1 MKNAMPEFSPSSA
14 YKEIS
19 NFLKREI
26 GERTAI
32 IGISGGIDSAV
43 VASLL
48 VSSLGRERVTAI
60 FMPDSRTTASDSAD
74 VSSLGNTLSIDIRK
88 VDITPVVGSFSSL
101 LSVSDPRLLGNI
113 KSRTRMIILYYF
125 ANLNNGMVIGTT
137 NRSEYLTGYFTK
149 FGDGACDLEPI
160 MHLYKHEV
168 RSLASFLGVPES
180 IIKKNPS
187 AGLWESQTDESEM
200 GFTYDHLDA
209 FLERYEKNSNSARP
223 LNEEEMRMLDLI
235 TASSHKRKPPRSLLD
250 SEIE

>member
-14 YKEIS
+14 YEEIS

-88 VDITPVVGSFSSL
+88 VDITPVVGSFS
-101 LSVSDPRLLGNI
+101 
-113 KSRTRMIILYYF
+113 
-125 ANLNNGMVIGTT
+125 
-137 NRSEYLTGYFTK
+137 
-149 FGDGACDLEPI
+149 
-160 MHLYKHEV
+160 
-168 RSLASFLGVPES
+168 
-180 IIKKNPS
+180 
-187 AGLWESQTDESEM
+187 
-200 GFTYDHLDA
+200 
-209 FLERYEKNSNSARP
+209 
-223 LNEEEMRMLDLI
+223 
-235 TASSHKRKPPRSLLD
+235 
-250 SEIE
+250 